1 MDEAKAYHLLAL
13 AQAGDHEAFAL
24 LHDQLAPPLTRF
36 AFRLLGDA
44 QDAEDVVQDTLM
56 TLYLHLS
63 DIDPPEKLR
72 PYVYRVARNR
82 CYDRLRRSGRYEQ
95 MAMEDDE
102 QPLSVRVSFIQSAQ
116 DVAPDDAAHWLLLQ
130 LEVWEAIARL
140 PELQR
145 QTLTLYAEDG
155 MSYAEI
161 AEVMNVSIGTVKS
174 RLFNAKQSLRRM
186 LPRSTVLA
194 IEGDDSL

>member
-1 MDEAKAYHLLAL
+1 MDEAEAYHLLAL
-13 AQAGDHEAFAL
+13 AQAGDHDAFAQ
-24 LHDQLAPPLTRF
+24 LHDQLAPPLNRF
-36 AFRLLGDA
+36 VFRLLGDA

-56 TLYLHLS
+56 TLYLHLNE
-63 DIDPPEKLR
+63 IDPPEKLR

-95 MAMEDDE
+95 VAMEDDE
-102 QPLSVRVSFIQSAQ
+102 QSVSVRVSFTQSAQ
-116 DVAPDDAAHWLLLQ
+116 DVLPDDAAHWLLLQ
-130 LEVWEAIARL
+130 LEVSEAIARL

-145 QTLTLYAEDG
+145 QTLTLYAEDE
-155 MSYAEI
+155 MTYAEI
-161 AEVMNVSIGTVKS
+161 SQIMNVSIGTVKS